1 MYYLLKKCGIYQV
14 SNLSKVGTKLFI
26 QLGLDHRP
34 PLFHK
39 CWTVYSENCLFEM
52 EEVGVHQYWTTGKEV
67 DDHINTIYFCRF
79 SYLLLSIFYLKIIV
93 SFEIMRSSET
103 TNYTFF
109 ITKQLCL
116 LKYNL
121 DYIQQHAWGRSWFN
135 KNYHQIHQNLKTKK

>member
-1 MYYLLKKCGIYQV
+1 MAYIRSQTLV
-14 SNLSKVGTKLFI
+14 KLGQNF
-26 QLGLDHRP
+26 
-34 PLFHK
+34 LFN
-39 CWTVYSENCLFEM
+39 WA
-52 EEVGVHQYWTTGKEV
+52 WTTDHQHFTNAELYIQRTVFLRWKKWESINTELQEKKV

-79 SYLLLSIFYLKIIV
+79 SYLLLSIFYLKIID

-121 DYIQQHAWGRSWFN
+121 DYIQQHTRGRS
-135 KNYHQIHQNLKTKK
+135 